1 MLTSFTIQHAEL
13 HYLSTRPL
21 FVRLSQMID
30 RDKQLTDYRNLFY
43 LYELHIKNSDIIL
56 IIELVKTIKRIIYIS
71 TPLISLYTFDAKY
84 LESFTILNEAERFD

>member
-21 FVRLSQMID
+21 FVLLSQMID
-30 RDKQLTDYRNLFY
+30 KDKQLTDYRNLFY

-56 IIELVKTIKRIIYIS
+56 LVELVQKLNVL
-71 TPLISLYTFDAKY
+71 LILVHH
-84 LESFTILNEAERFD
+84 